1 MGLFSAIGSLFG
13 GGSKKKAA
21 QKAADAQIAFA
32 QKGLDETKR
41 QFDLSRADQLPWLQA
56 GQGALAEQAALLGI
70 PIPGIIS
77 GYGGGTWN
85 ANGTQATPVDGSAA
99 QAAAIA
105 KLKASPLFQSL
116 FATGNEAI
124 LGNAAATGNLRGG
137 NTIDDLA
144 SFGRDTLSQV
154 IQNQLANLGGIS
166 AQGGATG
173 ANLGALGANA
183 AANMSNLFN
192 QQGAAKAGM
201 HLAKGGIN
209 AQNWANAGSFLD
221 DAFSAI
227 PGLGSF
233 KGLF

>member
-1 MGLFSAIGSLFG
+1 MGLFSFVGGLFG
-13 GGSKKKAA
+13 GGKKKKAA

-41 QFDLSRADQLPWLQA
+41 QFDISRADQLPWLET
-56 GQGALAEQAALLGI
+56 GQEALAAQSDLLGL
-70 PIPGIIS
+70 S
-77 GYGGGTWN
+77 GM
-85 ANGTQATPVDGSAA
+85 DE

-105 KLKASPLFQSL
+105 ALKESPLFQSL

-124 LGNAAATGNLRGG
+124 LGNASATGNLRGG
-137 NTIDDLA
+137 NTIDNLA
-144 SFGRDTLSQV
+144 RFGRDTLSQV

-183 AANMSNLFN
+183 AANMANLFN

-221 DAFSAI
+221 DIGSFVTGKI
-227 PGLGSF
+227 PGLSSF

>member
-1 MGLFSAIGSLFG
+1 MGLFSFVSGIFG

-41 QFDLSRADQLPWLQA
+41 QFDQSRADQLPWLEA
-56 GQGALAEQAALLGI
+56 GQDALAAQTDLLGL
-70 PIPGIIS
+70 
-77 GYGGGTWN
+77 GG
-85 ANGTQATPVDGSAA
+85 ADE

-105 KLKASPLFQSL
+105 ALKGSPLFASL

-137 NTIDDLA
+137 NTINDLA
-144 SFGRDTLSQV
+144 GFGRDTLSQV
-154 IQNQLANLGGIS
+154 IQSQLANLGGIS

-173 ANLGALGANA
+173 AGLGALGANA
-183 AANMSNLFN
+183 AGSMANLFN

>member
-1 MGLFSAIGSLFG
+1 MGLFSFVGGLFG
-13 GGSKKKAA
+13 GKSKKKAA
-21 QKAADAQIAFA
+21 TKAADAEIAYL
-32 QKGLDETKR
+32 QKGLDETAR
-41 QFDLSRADQLPWLQA
+41 QFDLSRADQLPWLEA
-56 GQGALAEQAALLGI
+56 GQDALGAQTDLLGL
-70 PIPGIIS
+70 
-77 GYGGGTWN
+77 GGAGE
-85 ANGTQATPVDGSAA
+85 

-105 KLKASPLFQSL
+105 ALKESPLFQSL

-124 LGNAAATGNLRGG
+124 MGNAAATGNLRGG
-137 NTIDDLA
+137 NTINSLA

-173 ANLGALGANA
+173 AGLGALGANA
-183 AANMSNLFN
+183 AANMSNLYG
-192 QQGAAKAGM
+192 QQGGARSDM
-201 HLAKGGIN
+201 HLIKGGIN

-221 DAFSAI
+221 NAASSFI

>member
-1 MGLFSAIGSLFG
+1 MGLFSFVGSLLG

-21 QKAADAQIAFA
+21 QKAADAQILFA

-41 QFDLSRADQLPWLQA
+41 QFDVSRADQLPWLEA
-56 GQGALAEQAALLGI
+56 GQDALGAQTDLLGL
-70 PIPGIIS
+70 
-77 GYGGGTWN
+77 GGAGE
-85 ANGTQATPVDGSAA
+85 

-105 KLKASPLFQSL
+105 ALKESPLFQSL

-124 LGNAAATGNLRGG
+124 MGNAAATGNLRGG
-137 NTIDDLA
+137 NTINDLA
-144 SFGRDTLSQV
+144 SFGRDTISQV

-173 ANLGALGANA
+173 AGLGALGANA
-183 AANMSNLFN
+183 ASSMAGLFN

-209 AQNWANAGSFLD
+209 AQNWANAGSFIE
-221 DAFSAI
+221 DAASSFF